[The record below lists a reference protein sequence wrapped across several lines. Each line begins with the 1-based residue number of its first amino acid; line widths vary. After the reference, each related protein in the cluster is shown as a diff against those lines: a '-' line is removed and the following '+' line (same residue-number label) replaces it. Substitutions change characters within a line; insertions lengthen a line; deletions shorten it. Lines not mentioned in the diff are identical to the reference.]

1 MILSLGPM
9 SVIAIVISSPD
20 LLAWSYRLEAP
31 NHLFFDY
38 KL

>member
-20 LLAWSYRLEAP
+20 LLAWLPVRSAKSSI
-31 NHLFFDY
+31 F
-38 KL
+38 